1 MKMLGNMC
9 FVSGSFLLISSI
21 LLGSNPYNLESAVL
35 FTALSFLGVVLIIT
49 ALVCWSYDLG

>member
-35 FTALSFLGVVLIIT
+35 FIALSFLGVVLIIT

>member
-1 MKMLGNMC
+1 MRMLGNMC

-21 LLGSNPYNLESAVL
+21 LLGSNPYNLESVVL